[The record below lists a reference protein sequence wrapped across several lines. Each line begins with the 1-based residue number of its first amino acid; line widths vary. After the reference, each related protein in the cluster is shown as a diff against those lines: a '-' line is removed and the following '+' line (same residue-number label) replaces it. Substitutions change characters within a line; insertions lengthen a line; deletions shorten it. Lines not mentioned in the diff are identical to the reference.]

1 MRDDEQKLDMR
12 HMAEDEAP
20 YYAEISFPNTRLC
33 VDPAFAHRKHARLFL
48 EIPGLPGK
56 SAEAIVL
63 RTVGGRAEHKE
74 KIPR

>member
-12 HMAEDEAP
+12 HIAEDEAA
-20 YYAEISFPNTRLC
+20 YRAEISFPNTRPC

-48 EIPGLPGK
+48 EIPVSTGK

-63 RTVGGRAEHKE
+63 RVVGGRAEHKE
-74 KIPR
+74 KTPR

>member
-12 HMAEDEAP
+12 HMAADEAS
-20 YYAEISFPNTRLC
+20 YRAEISFPHTRPC

-48 EIPGLPGK
+48 EIPALAGK

-63 RTVGGRAEHKE
+63 RLVEGRAKHKE
-74 KIPR
+74 KIRR